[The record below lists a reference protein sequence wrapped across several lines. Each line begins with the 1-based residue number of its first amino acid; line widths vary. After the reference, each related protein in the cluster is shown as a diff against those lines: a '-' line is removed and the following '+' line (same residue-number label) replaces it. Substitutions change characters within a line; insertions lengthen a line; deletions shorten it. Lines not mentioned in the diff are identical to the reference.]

1 VSGESDEI
9 LVARS
14 LEGKVSAF
22 GELVTR
28 YERVVY
34 TVALR
39 MSGNAEDARDVTQ
52 SVFLKAWRGLGG
64 FDPRRRFF
72 SWIYRI
78 SVHECLNHR
87 RGRARFEPLMDVH
100 EAVGPGPE
108 QSVETHETEQAVQGA
123 LARLSAGDREIL
135 ILRHFLDQSYE
146 DIAATL
152 GTQEK
157 TVKSRLFAAR
167 QRLRAELARSGVQ
180 IT

>member
-1 VSGESDEI
+1 VNQESDEI

-14 LEGKVSAF
+14 LEGDVPAF
-22 GELVTR
+22 GELVAR
-28 YERVVY
+28 YQRVVY

-52 SVFLKAWRGLGG
+52 TVFLKAWRGLAG
-64 FDPRRRFF
+64 FDPGRRFF

-87 RGRARFEPLMDVH
+87 RGRARLEPLMDVH
-100 EAVGPGPE
+100 EAAGPGPE
-108 QSVETHETEQAVQGA
+108 QSVEAHETEQVVQCA

-135 ILRHFLDQSYE
+135 ILRHFLDQSYG

-180 IT
+180 IP